1 PLPEL
6 EQFITTYKHLPNIP
20 NAQEVKDKGINLA
33 EINVKLLEKTEE
45 LTLYIIQQNKRLN
58 EQQKQIEE
66 LKNLIL
72 NKK

>member
-1 PLPEL
+1 
-6 EQFITTYKHLPNIP
+6 T
-20 NAQEVKDKGINLA
+20 QEVKEKGVNLA

-58 EQQKQIEE
+58 EQQKHINGQQEQINNQQKQIEE